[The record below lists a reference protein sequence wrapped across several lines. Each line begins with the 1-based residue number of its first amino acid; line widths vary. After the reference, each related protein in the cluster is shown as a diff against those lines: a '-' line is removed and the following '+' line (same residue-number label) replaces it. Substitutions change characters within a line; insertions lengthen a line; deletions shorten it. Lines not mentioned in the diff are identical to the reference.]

1 MALTDRRIPWRVPWY
16 LWVVAAVA
24 LLVGIHLKAPQLLHG
39 ETLFLVVPGLVV
51 VLLAASILWELPP
64 AAMVCGALALTL
76 FSGNWTMLG
85 FPGFPF
91 VPDRILIVAA
101 LLALALKS
109 PGAVELPRI
118 RIRGVHLLMLI
129 TVLYAIASGVLANTM
144 GTKSTIF
151 DLLDRL
157 GAIPFLMF
165 VVAPAIFS
173 GPRERAWLLATLV
186 GIGAYLGFTAFFESI
201 GPHSL
206 VFPQY
211 IRGFDVGRQSTQ
223 ATGPFSQVVT
233 EGFACYACAV
243 AAIIAASR
251 WRGGWRWFAI
261 AVALACLFGSFLT
274 YERGVWIGD
283 VVGVA
288 AAGLVSRDV
297 RRWLLPAVP
306 VAALAVVAALT
317 LIPSIQSTANS
328 RINAIYPVWDR
339 QNQTAAALKMIQAKP
354 LLGFGWDNWANTAAP
369 YFRLAPHRLLT
380 GYPSSLQQ
388 AELGGSSSGQSAS
401 AGGVSSGPGLASVQG
416 ALHDSYLSY
425 AVELGLV
432 GACMWL
438 ASVLWGLGSAVLGPG
453 APDLRAWR
461 IGLVAIGGCF
471 LVLCAVDPLSQNFT
485 QLVLWTWA
493 GVAAG
498 AGSLIGAGRAVR
510 PPATSDEPKPD
521 EPKPGEPT
529 RPTEAPLALSHR

>member
-1 MALTDRRIPWRVPWY
+1 MAVVDRRIPWRVPWY
-16 LWVVAAVA
+16 FWVVAAAVA
-24 LLVGIHLKAPQLLHG
+24 LIGIHLKAPHLLHG
-39 ETLFLVVPGLVV
+39 EDLFLVVPGLVF
-51 VLLAASILWELPP
+51 VLLVAAIVWELPP
-64 AAMVCGALALTL
+64 AVMVCGGLALTL
-76 FSGNWTMLG
+76 FSGNWTTLG

-91 VPDRILIVAA
+91 LPDRILIVAA

-109 PGAVELPRI
+109 PGAVDLPRV
-118 RIRGVHLLMLI
+118 RIRPVHVLMLI
-129 TVLYAIASGVLANTM
+129 TVLYALASGVLANTL
-144 GTKSTIF
+144 GSKSTIF

-157 GAIPFLMF
+157 GAIPFVMF

-173 GPRERAWLLATLV
+173 GPRERSWLLATLV
-186 GIGAYLGFTAFFESI
+186 GIGAYLGFTAIFESI

-206 VFPQY
+206 VFPHY
-211 IRGFDVGRQSTQ
+211 IRALDVARQSTQ

-243 AAIIAASR
+243 AAVIAATR

-283 VVGVA
+283 AAGVA
-288 AAGLVSRDV
+288 AAALVSRDV

-306 VAALAVVAALT
+306 VCAIVVVGMIMLV
-317 LIPSIQSTANS
+317 PSVNSTAS
-328 RINAIYPVWDR
+328 TRINAIYPVWDR
-339 QNQTAAALKMIQAKP
+339 QNQTVAALNMIQAKP
-354 LLGFGWDNWANTAAP
+354 LLGFGWDNYANTAAP
-369 YFRLAPHRLLT
+369 YFRLGPNRLLT
-380 GYPSSLQQ
+380 GYPSSLEQ
-388 AELGGSSSGQSAS
+388 AALGGSSSGQSAS
-401 AGGVSSGPGLASVQG
+401 AGGISSGPGLTHVEG
-416 ALHDSYLSY
+416 ELHDSYLSY

-438 ASVLWGLGSAVLGPG
+438 ASVLWGLGSAVLGAG

-461 IGLVAIGGCF
+461 IGLVAIGASF

-498 AGSLIGAGRAVR
+498 AGSLIGARRAAR
-510 PPATSDEPKPD
+510 PAR
-521 EPKPGEPT
+521 PGEPRAGEPT
-529 RPTEAPLALSHR
+529 PREPTEPAEAPRALSHR